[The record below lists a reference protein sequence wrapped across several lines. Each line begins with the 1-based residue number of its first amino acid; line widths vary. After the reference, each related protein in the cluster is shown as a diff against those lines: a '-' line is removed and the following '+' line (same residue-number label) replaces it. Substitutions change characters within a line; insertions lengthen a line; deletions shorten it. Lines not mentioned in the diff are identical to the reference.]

1 MTLPEFNSEFDIL
14 YNNIMSNA
22 APGLSI
28 YEKSVLLTKA
38 QTEIIK
44 AYFSPSGNPDKLG
57 FDMSEIRQS
66 DFSGLIKVD
75 SPAKVPLVINKLDS
89 RSTCYKKPTDAL
101 IILNESVTY
110 DDKVYQV
117 TPIHYLE
124 YHRLMSK
131 PFKYPKK
138 NEVWKLESNDGV
150 IELLGNAPIEDYKV
164 RYVKIP
170 NPIILGD
177 ISEYG
182 TIGNKS
188 TSLDLECPE
197 SIHQEILNRAV
208 ILAKGIWQGVSSG
221 AQSEG
226 EQQ

>member
-101 IILNESVTY
+101 IILNE
-110 DDKVYQV
+110 
-117 TPIHYLE
+117 
-124 YHRLMSK
+124 
-131 PFKYPKK
+131 
-138 NEVWKLESNDGV
+138 
-150 IELLGNAPIEDYKV
+150 
-164 RYVKIP
+164 
-170 NPIILGD
+170 
-177 ISEYG
+177 
-182 TIGNKS
+182 
-188 TSLDLECPE
+188 
-197 SIHQEILNRAV
+197 
-208 ILAKGIWQGVSSG
+208 
-221 AQSEG
+221 
-226 EQQ
+226 